1 MQQKIIM
8 AVSYPEAVIRKQ
20 ASVIRKGLSLIHIF
34 VESLH
39 MPPIGV
45 VLLFIVILMIL
56 GCILDS
62 TSILLLTT
70 PLMCPIMA
78 DLGYDL
84 VWFGLIMIIAIETG
98 MITPPFGMNVDVY
111 KRQVRDPTFPWRQ
124 ISAGTGSWRTEGIPG
139 NRFTASTKAVPSLQ

>member
-1 MQQKIIM
+1 M
-8 AVSYPEAVIRKQ
+8 IRD
-20 ASVIRKGLSLIHIF
+20 F

-70 PLMCPIMA
+70 SLMCPIMA

-98 MITPPFGMNVDVY
+98 MITPPFGMNVFTVKSSLYGMEGVEDITVNEIFAGSMWFL
-111 KRQVRDPTFPWRQ
+111 VAIIIVDLLCVFVPQ
-124 ISAGTGSWRTEGIPG
+124 IVLFLPNAM
-139 NRFTASTKAVPSLQ
+139 